1 MVQVPILYVRQIVPK
16 FRLLL
21 HPRRI
26 ATWLIN
32 VYDVFFQLES
42 SVFMFCSERVFYF
55 IAQFTGIL
63 CFLHVTDKLTFELT
77 FVLFGAAQ

>member
-1 MVQVPILYVRQIVPK
+1 MYAKMFPK
-16 FRLLL
+16 PRWLPR
-21 HPRRI
+21 PRRS

-42 SVFMFCSERVFYF
+42 SVFMFCNERVFYF
-55 IAQFTGIL
+55 MTQFTGFL

-77 FVLFGAAQ
+77 FVLFGGAQL